1 MSVKNLRDI
10 IVQEIDKNKAQL
22 RELQYQNY
30 VVHMYFYNNLIKE
43 HVLDLMTQAVLGV
56 TKHAGLSTK
65 EKSTLNGAVQRYTNG
80 QLSIG
85 NIGHIHEKV
94 GYKVFKGP
102 SPAQAN
108 AFDKLVSYRTP
119 GIKGTPKMQKGKVGP
134 KVVFVHARGS
144 KHFGVHL
151 GIAQNNPCTVATYK
165 ASMGSDEANRA
176 VMRTIIQN
184 IIDNSTYHMEQ
195 KFPYLKGGA
204 RGRGG
209 LTNKTRLGND
219 GQDGNPFVQP
229 GPFSARGNYARLH
242 GPVAGRFNSG
252 TLDPTVNDEYGDTSV
267 AVVGLV
273 ETLRGEKEKAH
284 LAGDFVT
291 SSATMYLASK
301 LDASFSVNSTTI
313 SDLLKFDKVIEFAM
327 ALGSN
332 TPGSTPG
339 SQQAMMSKSDTDA
352 VLDIVEKIVNDVL
365 ANPKFNKDF
374 KTSKGITQR
383 MGEIGG
389 SAYLKEILS
398 KKWWNKPNMRLRVN
412 KQLVKLGKSEKEMS
426 EALHSVIVAG
436 ATKLQGKRNP
446 KKGRKGSSKVSNR
459 QRIAASTSKQRQSP
473 MALKNLINSVLPQA
487 VAMKMNPP
495 SLRYRTGRFANSA
508 RVTQVMQGPRGG
520 LQADYTYMRD
530 PYGTFEP
537 GGKMGS
543 VQRDPRRI
551 IGQTIREIVAQAM
564 QNKFIKV
571 RRI

>member
-1 MSVKNLRDI
+1 MSVKNLRDVI
-10 IVQEIDKNKAQL
+10 ATAIDKNKVQL

-30 VVHMYFYNNLIKE
+30 VIHMYFYNNLVKE
-43 HVLDLMTQAVLGV
+43 HVVDLMTQAIIGV
-56 TKHAGLSTK
+56 TKNSGLVGK
-65 EKSTLNGAVQRYTNG
+65 EKTTLNGLVQKYTDG
-80 QLSIG
+80 QLSLA
-85 NIGHIHEKV
+85 NIAVIHKKA
-94 GYKVFKGP
+94 GYTVFKGP
-102 SPAQAN
+102 SKAQAD
-108 AFDKLVSYRTP
+108 AFDKEVRYKTP
-119 GIKGTPKMQKGKVGP
+119 GRKGTPSMPKGKVGK
-134 KVVFVHARGS
+134 KVVFVHHRGS
-144 KHFGVHL
+144 KKFGVHL
-151 GIAQNNPCTVATYK
+151 GIAKNDPCTVATYK
-165 ASMGSDEANRA
+165 GSMGSDAANRS

-184 IIDNSTYHMEQ
+184 IIDNTTYKMEKQ
-195 KFPYLKGGA
+195 FPRLQGGA
-204 RGRGG
+204 KGRGG
-209 LTNKTRLGND
+209 LKNKTRAGND
-219 GQDGNPFVQP
+219 GQDGKKFVQP
-229 GPFSARGNYARLH
+229 GAFSARGNYARLH
-242 GPVAGRFNSG
+242 GPVAGRFDSS
-252 TLDPTVNDEYGDTSV
+252 TVDPTVNDGYGDTSV

-273 ETLRGEKEKAH
+273 ETLRGEKEKSH

-327 ALGSN
+327 ALGSG

-352 VLDIVEKIVNDVL
+352 VLDIVEKIVEDAL
-365 ANPKFNKDF
+365 ANPNFSKDF

-383 MGEIGG
+383 MAEIGG

-412 KQLVKLGKSEKEMS
+412 KKLVKLGKSEKEMS
-426 EALHSVIVAG
+426 EALHSIIVAG
-436 ATKLQGKRNP
+436 ATKLQGRRNP
-446 KKGRKGSSKVSNR
+446 KKGRKGSGKTSNKER
-459 QRIAASTSKQRQSP
+459 VGAAASKQRQSP
-473 MALKNLINSVLPQA
+473 MALQNLINSVLPQA

-530 PYGTFEP
+530 PYETFEP

-543 VQRDPRRI
+543 RQRDPRRI

-564 QNKFIKV
+564 QNKFIKT
-571 RRI
+571 RRV